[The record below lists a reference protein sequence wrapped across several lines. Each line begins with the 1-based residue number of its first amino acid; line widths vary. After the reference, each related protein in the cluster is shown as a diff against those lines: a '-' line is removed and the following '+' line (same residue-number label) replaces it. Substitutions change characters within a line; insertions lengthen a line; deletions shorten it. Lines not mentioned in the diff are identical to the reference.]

1 MSTIREALEREPVLK
16 ARTVDEIVTSGAVQ
30 ALRTDAQ
37 LIELILAGDETAFE
51 HLFDRHKRHVA
62 RVAARYFQRTDIV
75 EEVIQI
81 SFAKAFVELSRFRG
95 EHSFSF
101 PSWIGRIAA
110 NACLDQIRSQKRKPE
125 DLQSELSESE
135 VQNVLDLA
143 QSGSLDPEQ
152 MLINRDLA
160 NKLLGRLDVEDRA
173 LLHMIY
179 VDEMSVAEVGE
190 FFGWT
195 RSKVKIRAWRARN
208 HLKRTLRK
216 YL

>member
-1 MSTIREALEREPVLK
+1 MSSIREAFKRESVLS
-16 ARTVDEIVTSGAVQ
+16 ARTGDDIVTSGAVR

-37 LIELILAGDETAFE
+37 LIDLILAGDQTAFE
-51 HLFDRHKRHVA
+51 ELFDRHKRHVA
-62 RVAARYFQRTDIV
+62 RVAARYFQRPDQI

-81 SFAKAFVELSRFRG
+81 AFAKAFVELGNFRG

-110 NACLDQIRSQKRKPE
+110 NACLDQIRTHKRKPE
-125 DLQSELSESE
+125 DLHCELSADDTQTVFDFAEGP
-135 VQNVLDLA
+135 
-143 QSGSLDPEQ
+143 GSSPEE
-152 MLINRDLA
+152 MLVNRDLA
-160 NKLLGRLDVEDRA
+160 NKLLEKLDVEDRA

-190 FFGWT
+190 FFGWS

-208 HLKRTLRK
+208 SLKKTLRK